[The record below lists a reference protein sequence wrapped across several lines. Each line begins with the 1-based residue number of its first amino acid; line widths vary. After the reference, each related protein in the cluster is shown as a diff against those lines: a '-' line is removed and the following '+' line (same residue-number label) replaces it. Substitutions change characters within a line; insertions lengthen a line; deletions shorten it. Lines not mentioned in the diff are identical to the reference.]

1 MGKGASSRV
10 TGTFYMV
17 IDSLKLSYHPTF
29 NYYTI
34 ISNLYWT
41 DTDIVSYNKE
51 FFFNFMNCLH
61 NNEIFVA
68 IAY

>member
-10 TGTFYMV
+10 TGTFYLV
-17 IDSLKLSYHPTF
+17 LDGLKLSYHLTF

-51 FFFNFMNCLH
+51 LTN
-61 NNEIFVA
+61 
-68 IAY
+68 

>member
-17 IDSLKLSYHPTF
+17 PGVHDGLKISYHLTF

-34 ISNLYWT
+34 ISNLYRT

-51 FFFNFMNCLH
+51 LIN
-61 NNEIFVA
+61 
-68 IAY
+68 